1 MPIEKYWS
9 GPSYTQV
16 KPLIF
21 RFLKIMTVLAKRL
34 SIRND
39 FSSDGSIVTVE
50 STLIEYRERPEIE

>member
-1 MPIEKYWS
+1 
-9 GPSYTQV
+9 
-16 KPLIF
+16 
-21 RFLKIMTVLAKRL
+21 MTVLAKRL